1 AGAASA
7 GVKVSISKIVALML
21 SAAVAGLG
29 GAIYAS
35 FQQQVSPQ
43 VMAVVMLISILTMV
57 YVGGVGSV
65 YGAAGG
71 AILMSLMGE
80 LLRGL
85 GPYRLLAYALILI
98 LVLFIMP
105 NGLIVPLWRR
115 LGTRAAL
122 APEHTQ

>member
-1 AGAASA
+1 
-7 GVKVSISKIVALML
+7 
-21 SAAVAGLG
+21 
-29 GAIYAS
+29 
-35 FQQQVSPQ
+35 
-43 VMAVVMLISILTMV
+43 LISILTMV

-98 LVLFIMP
+98 LVLFMLP
-105 NGLIVPLWRR
+105 NGLIAPLWRR

-122 APEHTQ
+122 APERTQ